1 MKVRVTDMAE
11 RGVGVGER
19 EEEGGIDFYK
29 DKNVL
34 QYIK

>member
-19 EEEGGIDFYK
+19 EEEG
-29 DKNVL
+29 VL
-34 QYIK
+34 RRFAFMKR